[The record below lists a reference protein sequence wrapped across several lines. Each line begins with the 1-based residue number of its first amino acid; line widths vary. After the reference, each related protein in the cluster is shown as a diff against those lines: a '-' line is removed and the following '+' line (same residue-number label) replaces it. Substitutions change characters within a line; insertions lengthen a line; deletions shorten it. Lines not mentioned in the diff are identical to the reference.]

1 MRDIS
6 DPKARRRFYLDRGLR
21 KRPIG
26 SGSALGLLMA
36 LQRSEVAANPR
47 DIFGRIP
54 VLVAGGVAT
63 RAFMP
68 ERQTKDIGFLV
79 SHDLFPQ
86 AVECL
91 QKAGYQKGGD
101 LAFPSA
107 TLGLYGQAWNN
118 GSQEIDILSS
128 VQIWCLRAFE
138 GHVEDQTGLRVV
150 PLPYLVLMKFDAARG
165 IDQGDLTRMLGA
177 VSDAEV
183 ESIAS
188 IVAEHTGDPAAADD
202 IRQYAQLGHWELGRE
217 TK

>member
-1 MRDIS
+1 
-6 DPKARRRFYLDRGLR
+6 
-21 KRPIG
+21 
-26 SGSALGLLMA
+26 MA
-36 LQRSEVAANPR
+36 LPRAKVSVNPL
-47 DIFGRIP
+47 DIFGSLP

-79 SHDLFPQ
+79 AHKQFTE
-86 AVECL
+86 AAECL
-91 QKAGYQKGGD
+91 QKAGFKKRVD

-107 TLGLYGQAWNN
+107 TLGLYGQAWHR
-118 GSQEIDILSS
+118 GSEEADILSS
-128 VQIWCLRAFE
+128 AQQWCLRAFE

-183 ESIAS
+183 ESIAA
-188 IVAEHTGDPAAADD
+188 IVEQYTGDPGAADD
-202 IRQYAQLGHWELGRE
+202 IRQYAQLGRWELGRDA
-217 TK
+217 T